1 MIYTT
6 RAMTSPMTV
15 RELAAAL
22 GGHVTGDPDLVI
34 TGVSDIANAGPGDLV
49 FVESRAYAKL
59 LPTSRASVVIATDTQ
74 EVPSSISAIRVER
87 PALAMARAVDLLVP
101 EERSYT
107 TISPLAALG
116 RDVELADGVGLGP
129 YVTIGDGARVGAGT
143 EIHPHTSIGAR
154 CVIGAGCTI
163 HAGVRIYHDTVVG
176 DRVILHSGAVIGAD
190 GFGFV
195 SEPIAGATDPDEP
208 TRHRKRRQLGRVVIE
223 DDVEVGANSTIDR
236 ASLSET
242 RIARGT
248 KIDNL
253 VMIGHNCTVGRHCI
267 LISQVGVSGSTT
279 LGDYVVVAGQAGLT
293 GHVTIGRGAVVGAQ
307 AGVTNDVP
315 PGQAVLG
322 SPAVDARRAKKALT
336 LLDSLPEFKKKLASH
351 ENRLTALEGTRA
363 LDNGGSSE

>member
-1 MIYTT
+1 VIYTT

-15 RELAAAL
+15 RELAEAL
-22 GGHVTGDPDLVI
+22 GGRVTGDPNLVI
-34 TGVSDIANAGPGDLV
+34 TGVSDLANAGPGDLA
-49 FVESRAYAKL
+49 FVESRKFAKSL
-59 LPTSRASVVIATDTQ
+59 QTTRASAVLATDSQ
-74 EVPSSISAIRVER
+74 DVPCSISAIRVER
-87 PALAMARAVDLLVP
+87 PALAMTRAIDLLVP
-101 EERSYT
+101 EERFYT
-107 TISPLAALG
+107 TVSPLAALG

-129 YVTIGDGARVGAGT
+129 YVTLGDGVRVGAGT
-143 EIHPHTSIGAR
+143 EIHPHTSVGAR
-154 CVIGAGCTI
+154 CVIGAGCRI
-163 HAGVRIYHDTVVG
+163 YAGVRLYHDTVIG
-176 DRVILHSGAVIGAD
+176 DRVVLHSGAVIGAD

-195 SEPIAGATDPDEP
+195 PEPIAGSTDPDEP

-267 LISQVGVSGSTT
+267 LVGQAGVSGSTT
-279 LGDYVVVAGQAGLT
+279 IGDYVVVAGQAGLT
-293 GHVTIGRGAVVGAQ
+293 GHLTIGRGAVVGAQ

-322 SPAVDARRAKKALT
+322 SPAVDARRAKKALA

-351 ENRLTALEGTRA
+351 EDRLAAIEGEPGADT
-363 LDNGGSSE
+363 DGSRE